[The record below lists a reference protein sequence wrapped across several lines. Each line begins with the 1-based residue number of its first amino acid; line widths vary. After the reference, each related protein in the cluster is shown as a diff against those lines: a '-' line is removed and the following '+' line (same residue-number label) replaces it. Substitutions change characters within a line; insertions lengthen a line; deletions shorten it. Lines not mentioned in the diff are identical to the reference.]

1 MKKLFFALF
10 VASIALA
17 CNPKKS
23 DSTGKMP
30 NSKDFAYLHFT
41 GTIGTEFIRMNLLQD
56 LDYDE
61 NPWFNGYYHHEDAQE
76 PIGISS
82 SMDSTGQGLL
92 ILTEF
97 SVADEPFGSFTGKLE
112 KGVYTGDYTGA
123 DGKKSPFTL
132 TLSFP
137 EGTQEFAAMRLEK
150 TEAADKDRK
159 DSPKGHFSYE
169 FFIPKENWLKDA
181 FLREMVGDSL
191 AQVYKTPQKA
201 FDAEQ
206 QQFFKDYHEEIAG
219 FLEEGEEEALYM
231 NYDADKTMEILFNQD
246 NLLSIAVMDYSYAG
260 GAHGNYGSA
269 CASFD
274 LAKKKKISLEDLFK
288 PGYEPKLT
296 EALTEAT
303 KKKFKTKDL
312 SEVLFVEKVEP
323 NDNFFLTGKGIC
335 FNYVPYEIA
344 AYAAGELKIFVPF
357 TQLEEIIK

>member
-10 VASIALA
+10 VASLALA
-17 CNPKKS
+17 CNPEKS

-41 GTIGTEFIRMNLLQD
+41 GTIGTESIRMNLLQD

-61 NPWFNGYYHHEDAQE
+61 NPWFNGYFHHEDAQE

-112 KGVYTGDYTGA
+112 KGIYSGDYTGA
-123 DGKKSPFTL
+123 DGKKSPFKL

-181 FLREMVGDSL
+181 FLQELVGDSL

-201 FDAEQ
+201 FEAEQ

-219 FLEEGEEEALYM
+219 LLEAEEDNMYM
-231 NYDADKTMEILFNQD
+231 NYDNDKTMEVLFNQD

-274 LAKKKKISLEDLFK
+274 MAKKKKISLEDIFK
-288 PGYEPKLT
+288 PGYEAALT

-312 SEVLFVEKVEP
+312 NEILFVEKVEP
-323 NDNFFLTGKGIC
+323 NGNFFLTGKGIC
-335 FNYVPYEIA
+335 FNYVPYEIGS
-344 AYAAGELKIFVPF
+344 YAAGELKIFVPF
-357 TQLEEIIK
+357 GELKSIMR

>member
-17 CNPKKS
+17 CNPEKS

-30 NSKDFAYLHFT
+30 NSKDFAYLHFS
-41 GTIGTEFIRMNLLQD
+41 GTIGTESIRMNLLQD

-112 KGVYTGDYTGA
+112 KGVYTGDYTSPS
-123 DGKKSPFTL
+123 GKKSPFK
-132 TLSFP
+132 LSLGFP

-150 TEAADKDRK
+150 TEAADKERK

-181 FLREMVGDSL
+181 FLQEMVGDSL

-201 FDAEQ
+201 FEAEQ

-219 FLEEGEEEALYM
+219 LLEAEEDNMYM
-231 NYDADKTMEILFNQD
+231 NYDNDKTMEILFNQD

-274 LAKKKKISLEDLFK
+274 LVKKKKISLEDLFK
-288 PGYEPKLT
+288 PGYETALT
-296 EALTEAT
+296 VALTEAA

-312 SEVLFVEKVEP
+312 NEVLFVEKVEP
-323 NDNFFLTGKGIC
+323 NGNFFLTGKGIC
-335 FNYVPYEIA
+335 FNYVPYEIGS
-344 AYAAGELKIFVPF
+344 YAAGELKIFVPF
-357 TQLEEIIK
+357 GELKAVMR